1 VGDFLKNLRLAL
13 SFLTRLPGGIHPANQ
28 SDLGSSVPWFPVIGV
43 LIGLISGSFFW
54 VLILF
59 MPPLVASV
67 LAIGFSI
74 LVTGAFHED
83 GLADTFD
90 SFGAFNA
97 ERRLEIMKDSRIGT
111 FGTLALLIN
120 VTLSVGALTSLEGE
134 EGFLAIILA
143 HTLSRVASI
152 IVLTT
157 VKPAKQEGL
166 GVSYSLF
173 SSRLKVILVASFFVL
188 LSSSVGLFGLISSVA
203 ILLIAFCSKSI
214 AVSKFGGT
222 TGDFLGAVQQIAN
235 ATVLVIASA
244 TFSNEIALWLI

>member
-1 VGDFLKNLRLAL
+1 MTNLRLAL
-13 SFLTRLPGGIHPANQ
+13 SFLTRLPGGIHPSNQ
-28 SDLGSSVPWFPVIGV
+28 SDLGSSVPWFPVVGV

-54 VLILF
+54 FLILF

-74 LVTGAFHED
+74 LATGAFHED

-90 SFGAFNA
+90 SFGAFNT

-120 VTLSVGALTSLEGE
+120 VTVSVAALASLEGK

-143 HTLSRVASI
+143 HSLSRVASI
-152 IVLTT
+152 IVLTI

-166 GVSYSLF
+166 GSSYSLF
-173 SSRLKVILVASFFVL
+173 SSRLKVVLVTSFFIL
-188 LSSSVGLFGLISSVA
+188 LSSSLGLFGLISSAA
-203 ILLIAFCSKSI
+203 ILLIAFSSKPI

-235 ATVLVIASA
+235 AAVLVIASA
-244 TFSNEIALWLI
+244 TFSNQIGLWLI

>member
-1 VGDFLKNLRLAL
+1 
-13 SFLTRLPGGIHPANQ
+13 
-28 SDLGSSVPWFPVIGV
+28 
-43 LIGLISGSFFW
+43 
-54 VLILF
+54 
-59 MPPLVASV
+59 M
-67 LAIGFSI
+67 
-74 LVTGAFHED
+74 
-83 GLADTFD
+83 
-90 SFGAFNA
+90 
-97 ERRLEIMKDSRIGT
+97 
-111 FGTLALLIN
+111 
-120 VTLSVGALTSLEGE
+120 
-134 EGFLAIILA
+134 A

-173 SSRLKVILVASFFVL
+173 SSRLKVLLVASFFVL